1 MDGAEFG
8 ELLPAKLRRVLR
20 RGWQGLTGDSAMY
33 LILRPVRLL
42 LQAVT
47 MESTPRQMSM
57 GLAFGVLLGLVP
69 KGNLL
74 AVVLGL
80 MLAAT
85 RLNLAVAA
93 LGAMVAAIVAVA
105 CDGWFDQLGWFVL
118 TRPQLAGVWEWLY
131 EKPFVPWT
139 DFNHSIV
146 MGSFV
151 TGLALI
157 LPVHFLS
164 RPLFAKYTGVLR
176 SVAGKSVLVRIV
188 QGVEVADRVSE
199 V

>member
-1 MDGAEFG
+1 
-8 ELLPAKLRRVLR
+8 
-20 RGWQGLTGDSAMY
+20 MY

-42 LQAVT
+42 LQAVV
-47 MESTPRQMSM
+47 MESTPRQMSL

-74 AVVLGL
+74 AIGLGL

-93 LGAMVAAIVAVA
+93 LGAMAAALAAVA
-105 CDGWFDQLGWFVL
+105 CDGVFDQIGWWVL
-118 TRPQLAGVWEWLY
+118 SRPQLTGVWQWLY

-151 TGLALI
+151 MGLALI
-157 LPVHFLS
+157 LPVHFAS
-164 RPLFAKYTGVLR
+164 RPLFARYAGVVR
-176 SVAGKSVLVRIV
+176 MYAGRTWLVKVV
-188 QGVEVADRVSE
+188 QGVEAANRVSAVE
-199 V
+199 

>member
-1 MDGAEFG
+1 
-8 ELLPAKLRRVLR
+8 
-20 RGWQGLTGDSAMY
+20 MY

-42 LQAVT
+42 MQAAV

-57 GLAFGVLLGLVP
+57 GLAFGILLGLVP

-74 AVVLGL
+74 AISLGL

-93 LGAMVAAIVAVA
+93 LGAMAAALAAVA
-105 CDGWFDQLGWFVL
+105 CDGLFDQIGWWVL
-118 TRPQLAGVWEWLY
+118 SRPQLAGVWQWLY
-131 EKPFVPWT
+131 EQPFVPWT

-151 TGLALI
+151 TGLALVV
-157 LPVHFLS
+157 PVHFAS
-164 RPLFAKYTGVLR
+164 RPLFAKYAGVLR
-176 SVAGKSVLVRIV
+176 KYAGRSWVVKVA
-188 QGVEVADRVSE
+188 QGVEAVNRVSAVE
-199 V
+199 

>member
-1 MDGAEFG
+1 
-8 ELLPAKLRRVLR
+8 
-20 RGWQGLTGDSAMY
+20 MY

-47 MESTPRQMSM
+47 MASTPRQMSL

-93 LGAMVAAIVAVA
+93 LGAMVAAVVAVV
-105 CDGWFDQLGWFVL
+105 CDGWFDQLGWWVL
-118 TRPQLAGVWEWLY
+118 SRPQLAGVWEWLY
-131 EKPFVPWT
+131 AKPFVPWT

-151 TGLALI
+151 TGLVLI
-157 LPVHFLS
+157 LPVHLLS
-164 RPLFAKYTGVLR
+164 QPLFVKYAGVLR
-176 SVAGKSVLVRIV
+176 AVAAKSALVRIV
-188 QGVEVADRVSE
+188 QGVEVVDRVSE

>member
-1 MDGAEFG
+1 MSG
-8 ELLPAKLRRVLR
+8 
-20 RGWQGLTGDSAMY
+20 MY

-42 LQAVT
+42 LQAVV
-47 MESTPRQMSM
+47 MESTPRQMSL

-74 AVVLGL
+74 AIGLGL

-93 LGAMVAAIVAVA
+93 LGAMAAALAAVA
-105 CDGWFDQLGWFVL
+105 CDGVFDQIGWWVL
-118 TRPQLAGVWEWLY
+118 SRPQLTGVWQWLY

-157 LPVHFLS
+157 LPVHFVS
-164 RPLFAKYTGVLR
+164 RPLFARYAGVVR
-176 SVAGKSVLVRIV
+176 MYAGRTWLVKVV
-188 QGVEVADRVSE
+188 QGVEVANRVSAVE
-199 V
+199 